1 MKVDPF
7 THQIVRFVSA
17 MHVAT
22 YRLFGGIG
30 WLNRNTLILT
40 TRGRNSGRTIDKP
53 LLYCRE
59 DGKPTLSLPMAAAML
74 RRRGT

>member
-1 MKVDPF
+1 MIALGHPPRRRITSMKVDPF

-30 WLNRNTLILT
+30 WPST
-40 TRGRNSGRTIDKP
+40 TP
-53 LLYCRE
+53 
-59 DGKPTLSLPMAAAML
+59 
-74 RRRGT
+74 

>member
-7 THQIVRFVSA
+7 THQIIRFVSA

-30 WLNRNTLILT
+30 PLNRNTLILT
-40 TRGRNSGRTIDKP
+40 TRGRKSGRAIDSR
-53 LLYCRE
+53 YCVTR
-59 DGKPTLSLPMAAAML
+59 KTARPTSSLPTAAAML